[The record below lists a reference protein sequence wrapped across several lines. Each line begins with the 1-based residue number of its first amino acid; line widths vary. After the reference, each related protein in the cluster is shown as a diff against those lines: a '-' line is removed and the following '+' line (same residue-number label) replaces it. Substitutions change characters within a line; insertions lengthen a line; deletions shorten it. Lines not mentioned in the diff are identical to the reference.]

1 MEVDEQ
7 ETNLAVITSKENIS
21 LQNKSTEIT
30 SADMTYSQA
39 ASSDLSTTAV
49 KLQRTKSESN
59 EVALKSKSP
68 LTIQY
73 FSGNPM
79 VEVTKGILHILKDK

>member
-30 SADMTYSQA
+30 CSRATSADMTYSQA

-49 KLQRTKSESN
+49 KL
-59 EVALKSKSP
+59 
-68 LTIQY
+68 
-73 FSGNPM
+73 
-79 VEVTKGILHILKDK
+79 